1 VRGYTNLEIR
11 IRRDEVRFKIDDDTF
26 AGAPALGDELL
37 DRLKSLRME
46 GPDPYGRELF
56 QALFQHP
63 KVMQG
68 YQMARNPVRTQK
80 DRFRLRLNLDLEC
93 PELHRL
99 CWEAL
104 YDPDPPPHR
113 LAAWSGTPLSRA
125 LDGVGTPP
133 ARSTHLR
140 VLGVVA
146 SPQGLGQGRWERLK
160 AIDAALEHETLDQ
173 ALKGL
178 DDRVEYKP
186 MDGPATYHGIREC
199 LRRDRFHVL
208 HLVCHGAFIDDQ
220 DAEGYVV
227 LEKDGGAV
235 QTVNDQAMAELVQEL
250 DDLQLVV
257 LAACQSASRSNLDA
271 FLGVAPRMIEYGLPA
286 VVAMQDEVEQESAR
300 LFTRAFYDSLARSSD
315 TGGLV
320 DVAVNDAREKMYFRS
335 RLDRPTTWE
344 WVTPVV
350 FMRGDGQLFEPID
363 PDGGADAERLA
374 PPSTNTPDLASVTLI
389 HQQRFARESVPPP
402 IQSIEMDW
410 KLDAEHLLVKKYQFS
425 SIELRTLAWRLGVP
439 RPDPGDPAMMAQDL
453 IDATEA
459 AEKEGQLQEMILA
472 VLSYRGK
479 ASVDLLGAVV

>member
-11 IRRDEVRFKIDDDTF
+11 IRRDEVRFTINDDTF
-26 AGAPALGDELL
+26 AGAPALGDELF
-37 DRLKSLRME
+37 DRLKGLRME

-63 KVMQG
+63 RVMQG
-68 YQMARNPVRTQK
+68 YQMARNAVRTQK
-80 DRFRLRLNLDLEC
+80 DRFRVRLNLDLES

-104 YDPDPPPHR
+104 YDPEPPPHR

-125 LDGVGTPP
+125 LDGVGTRP
-133 ARSTHLR
+133 ARATHLR

-146 SPQGLGQGRWERLK
+146 SPQGLGQGRWEQLK
-160 AIDAALEHETLDQ
+160 PIDAALEHETLDQ
-173 ALKGL
+173 ALNGL
-178 DDRVEYKP
+178 DDRVQY
-186 MDGPATYHGIREC
+186 DRLDDPATYHGIRER
-199 LRRDRFHVL
+199 LSRGKFHVL

-227 LEKDGGAV
+227 LETDDGEV
-235 QTVNDQAMAELVQEL
+235 QTVNDKAMAELVQEL
-250 DDLQLVV
+250 GDLQLVV

-271 FLGVAPRMIEYGLPA
+271 FLGVAPRMISYGLPA

-320 DVAVNDAREKMYFRS
+320 DVAVNDARERMYFRY
-335 RLDRPTTWE
+335 RLLRPKTWE

-363 PDGGADAERLA
+363 PEGGADAERLA
-374 PPSTNTPDLASVTLI
+374 PPSTNTPDLASVTVI
-389 HQQRFARESVPPP
+389 HQRRFASQSAPPP
-402 IQSIEMDW
+402 VDSIDMDW
-410 KLDAEHLLVKKYQFS
+410 KLDAEHLLVKKYEFS
-425 SIELRTLAWRLGVP
+425 ATELRTLGWRLGVP
-439 RPDPGDPAMMAQDL
+439 RPDRGDPAVMAQDL

-459 AEKEGQLQEMILA
+459 AGKEGQLQEMILA

-479 ASVDLLGAVV
+479 ASVDLLGAAV